1 MFSKQY
7 AKKSILSIPSFKA
20 VIISAASLITFT
32 LQAQDSG
39 DLYCTKPQ
47 YRPKG
52 DRHLNCKDASMRRQ
66 GLWKFYSYSGLL
78 LNDLNYKDNKMHGSC
93 TWYHA
98 TTGRI
103 RVSANYFDGKRDG
116 EFETFFFNGQTQAS
130 GEYNYG
136 KRSGTWTYYYS
147 TTGET
152 RATGLYIN
160 GRQSGQ
166 WKYYQSNGKL
176 LRTVEYVNGQAIKT
190 TYPDPPPGK
199 VPALASPGK

>member
-1 MFSKQY
+1 
-7 AKKSILSIPSFKA
+7 
-20 VIISAASLITFT
+20 
-32 LQAQDSG
+32 
-39 DLYCTKPQ
+39 
-47 YRPKG
+47 
-52 DRHLNCKDASMRRQ
+52 
-66 GLWKFYSYSGLL
+66 
-78 LNDLNYKDNKMHGSC
+78 MHGSC